1 MSRCPSDGPVLNSI
15 LRILSFSWLSY
26 QPPPPLLFKSSFTIS
41 ALCHFPSS
49 PICLLLVVH
58 AHRHLSSPSL
68 PFHALLTVNLFS
80 LLVLSFTFSPSRPC
94 YLRLHQAIALPF
106 FGIRWCLCTHKKNAQ
121 SALLV
126 HVSVSCPPFSHFSYF
141 LPPSQSNFLL
151 SPSLGVSPQAANGE

>member
-1 MSRCPSDGPVLNSI
+1 M
-15 LRILSFSWLSY
+15 SY
-26 QPPPPLLFKSSFTIS
+26 QPPPPLPFKSSFTIS

-58 AHRHLSSPSL
+58 THRHLSSPSL

-106 FGIRWCLCTHKKNAQ
+106 FGIRWCFCTQKKKKLSQLSWFMCLCL
-121 SALLV
+121 ALRFPIFPIF
-126 HVSVSCPPFSHFSYF
+126 CRR
-141 LPPSQSNFLL
+141 L
-151 SPSLGVSPQAANGE
+151 SPISYRRPLSVFPLRQLMENKITAIERGAFQDLKELERL